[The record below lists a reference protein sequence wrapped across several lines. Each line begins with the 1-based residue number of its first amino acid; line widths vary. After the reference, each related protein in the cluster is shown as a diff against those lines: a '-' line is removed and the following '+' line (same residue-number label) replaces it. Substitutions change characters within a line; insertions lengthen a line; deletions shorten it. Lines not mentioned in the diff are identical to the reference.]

1 MLTDA
6 ILTIL
11 EINTDNETKANMLA
25 DMMRRR
31 GLDAVSWARDSAYA
45 LGHKAGYAEGFD
57 TGYDAGYDDGWENGT
72 RF

>member
-1 MLTDA
+1 MLNDA
-6 ILTIL
+6 IYNIL
-11 EINTDNETKANMLA
+11 SLSTDNETKTVMLA

-57 TGYDAGYDDGWENGT
+57 AGYDTGYDDGWENGT